1 MIAIVYFASVLCN
14 NLWAYWGPIAQSAKA
29 VYGWTDSTIF
39 ILVNLGN
46 GAAFFSTL
54 AGCYFVDRKGIRVA
68 NLVCF
73 GLMTLATASKIVTME
88 TYPATILIGFGQV
101 FNGIVSSVTS
111 AIPPAVSEVW
121 FPLTERATATAIA
134 ALSAGLGSS
143 TSFIIGPLAVSM
155 PVMYGTTILL
165 NDTDIPTIHTQI
177 RNLNLAMFGVCVA
190 FLIICIAYLP
200 AKPPTPPSFTAGCS
214 RYDFKTGILTLIRR
228 PTMWYLGIMYGVST
242 GSFGS
247 WFSVLDLVVNPLGI
261 TQTEAGWLGFYS
273 GIGGII
279 GGIAMGKVADTFKR
293 KMKALLILD
302 FILILIFFGW
312 FTLQCNDILPRS
324 TTMLFVAAIG
334 AATFYTA
341 SIPVFIE
348 MACEESYPVAE
359 GLTSGFLSMVA
370 NFTASVFLLIN
381 LTPDIGTAWMN
392 WWVSGITI
400 LIVPLLIIFKVRYQ
414 RVDIDTGVIS
424 EQQDLN

>member
-1 MIAIVYFASVLCN
+1 
-14 NLWAYWGPIAQSAKA
+14 
-29 VYGWTDSTIF
+29 
-39 ILVNLGN
+39 
-46 GAAFFSTL
+46 
-54 AGCYFVDRKGIRVA
+54 
-68 NLVCF
+68 
-73 GLMTLATASKIVTME
+73 MTLATASKIFTME

-101 FNGIVSSVTS
+101 FNGIASSVTS

-155 PVMYGTTILL
+155 PAMYGSTILL
-165 NDTDIPTIHTQI
+165 NDTDIPTIQTEI

-214 RYDFKTGILTLIRR
+214 RYDFKTGILTLIKR

-273 GIGGII
+273 GIGGVI

-293 KMKALLILD
+293 RMKALLILN

-334 AATFYTA
+334 AATFFTA
-341 SIPVFIE
+341 SIPMFIE
-348 MACEESYPVAE
+348 MACEESYPIAE
-359 GLTSGFLSMVA
+359 GLTSGFLSMVV
-370 NFTASVFLLIN
+370 NFTATVFLLIN
-381 LTPDIGTAWMN
+381 LIPDIGTVWMN
-392 WWVSGITI
+392 WWVTGVSV
-400 LIVPLLIIFKVRYQ
+400 LIVPLLLIFKVKYQ

-424 EQQDLN
+424 QQQDLN